1 MNRILLPVLM
11 IIWIGASL
19 LLGEL
24 RWFRRPQ
31 LADRIRPFLPL
42 AAPRS
47 PARTIEP
54 VRWID
59 HLAPFAT
66 LAGDRLSSAVGV
78 AETLEVRLRRVHAAV
93 EPRQFRLGQI
103 GRSIA
108 VGGCASLISMIIRL
122 PMPVIAI
129 VTSASTLLT
138 FMIIEQ
144 VLSTRSKRWQ
154 RRVFLELPVVSEQ
167 LGMLL
172 SAGSSMGQA
181 LTRIS
186 RRSDAAIALDL
197 RIVVGRL
204 QQGVDET
211 IALREWAEV
220 VCVPAVDRLLS
231 VLALNREATDLGTL
245 ITEESRAARA
255 EVHRELLEL
264 LERRAQQVWI
274 PVTVATLVPGLL
286 FLAVPFFEAIRLFTT
301 T

>member
-1 MNRILLPVLM
+1 MTRALLPVLTL
-11 IIWIGASL
+11 IWTGATL

-24 RWFRRPQ
+24 RWFRRPR
-31 LADRIRPFLPL
+31 LAERIRPFLAT
-42 AAPRS
+42 AALQP
-47 PARTIEP
+47 P
-54 VRWID
+54 VRSFEPTKWVE
-59 HLAPFAT
+59 HLAPFAY
-66 LAGDRLSSAVGV
+66 LAGDRLASALGV
-78 AETLEVRLRRVHAAV
+78 SEPLELRLRRIHAT
-93 EPRQFRLGQI
+93 EDPRQFRIRQI
-103 GRSIA
+103 GRSFAAGAMTSLLA
-108 VGGCASLISMIIRL
+108 VLLRL
-122 PMPVIAI
+122 PLPVIAI
-129 VTSASTLLT
+129 LSAASALLT
-138 FMIIEQ
+138 FLVIEQ
-144 VLSTRSKRWQ
+144 LLATRSARWQ
-154 RRVFLELPVVSEQ
+154 RRIFLELPIVSEQ

-211 IALREWAEV
+211 TALHEWAAV
-220 VCVPAVDRLLS
+220 AGVPAVDRLLS
-231 VLALNREATDLGTL
+231 VLALNRQAPDLGTL

-286 FLAVPFFEAIRLFTT
+286 FLAVPFFEAMRLFTT